1 MVLFAARSRCIFFV
15 MRTEP
20 IQVLSET
27 ELLGHKFTVYGTAE
41 NPLSLAKEVAE
52 CIEYDQSSVNK
63 LVNLVDDDEK
73 VRNNLPTPG
82 GNQQVWFL
90 TEDGLYEVLM
100 QSRKPIAK
108 EFKKGVK
115 EILKTIR
122 KTGGY
127 LATKQ
132 DDTPEEIM
140 ARALTIAQATLAKR
154 EERLKQLEAQA
165 EQQQVTIE
173 IQTEEIKKS
182 APKVSYY
189 DNHLQSVNTQTS
201 TQAAKQIGMDAE
213 KLHKKLKEI
222 GIIYRQ
228 SGQWILHAPY
238 STWGMHSTR
247 TQTYTRSDGS
257 TGTSVYTVWTTKG
270 VRFIIALYENDWNVK
285 KAIKQI
291 KGELNQSHINQVFPT
306 LFYEVG
312 RLFTSITAAIRNTNK
327 KTMKTIDKLEI
338 ILQKMEEQNNRLER
352 IYGKHLKL
360 IVCTGKRSEKVKFKH
375 ED

>member
-41 NPLSLAKEVAE
+41 NPLFLAKEVAE
-52 CIEYDQSSVNK
+52 CIDYAKTSQGYYDVSRMVGT
-63 LVNLVDDDEK
+63 VDEEEK
-73 VRNNLPTPG
+73 DLRTIFVDGRNYEM
-82 GNQQVWFL
+82 WFL
-90 TEDGLYEVLM
+90 TEDGLYEVFM

-140 ARALTIAQATLAKR
+140 ARALTIAQTTLAKR

-173 IQTEEIKKS
+173 IQTEEIKKT

-291 KGELNQSHINQVFPT
+291 KGELNP
-306 LFYEVG
+306 
-312 RLFTSITAAIRNTNK
+312 AA
-327 KTMKTIDKLEI
+327 
-338 ILQKMEEQNNRLER
+338 
-352 IYGKHLKL
+352 
-360 IVCTGKRSEKVKFKH
+360 
-375 ED
+375 

>member
-1 MVLFAARSRCIFFV
+1 MDLLAARSRCIFFV
-15 MRTEP
+15 MLTNP
-20 IQVLSET
+20 IQVLKQT
-27 ELLGHKFTVYGTAE
+27 ELCGRQFTVYGTVE
-41 NPLSLAKEVAE
+41 EPLFRAKDVAE
-52 CIEYDQSSVNK
+52 VINHNNISHMLS
-63 LVNLVDDDEK
+63 LVDDDEK
-73 VRNNLPTPG
+73 GVTQFVTPG
-82 GNQQVWFL
+82 GNQQVWML
-90 TEDGLYEVLM
+90 TEGGLYEVLM

-108 EFKKGVK
+108 QFKKGVK
-115 EILKTIR
+115 QILHEVRT
-122 KTGGY
+122 TGGY

-291 KGELNQSHINQVFPT
+291 KGELNP
-306 LFYEVG
+306 
-312 RLFTSITAAIRNTNK
+312 AA
-327 KTMKTIDKLEI
+327 
-338 ILQKMEEQNNRLER
+338 
-352 IYGKHLKL
+352 
-360 IVCTGKRSEKVKFKH
+360 
-375 ED
+375 

>member
-41 NPLSLAKEVAE
+41 NPLFLAKEVAE
-52 CIEYDQSSVNK
+52 CIDYAKTSQGYYDVSRMVGT
-63 LVNLVDDDEK
+63 VDEEEK
-73 VRNNLPTPG
+73 DLRTIFVDGRNYEM
-82 GNQQVWFL
+82 WFL

-154 EERLKQLEAQA
+154 EERLKQLEAET

-270 VRFIIALYENDWNVK
+270 VRFIIALYENDWDVK

-291 KGELNQSHINQVFPT
+291 KGELNP
-306 LFYEVG
+306 
-312 RLFTSITAAIRNTNK
+312 AA
-327 KTMKTIDKLEI
+327 
-338 ILQKMEEQNNRLER
+338 
-352 IYGKHLKL
+352 
-360 IVCTGKRSEKVKFKH
+360 
-375 ED
+375 

>member
-1 MVLFAARSRCIFFV
+1 MDLLAARSRCIFFV
-15 MRTEP
+15 MLTNP

-41 NPLSLAKEVAE
+41 NPLFLAKEVAE
-52 CIEYDQSSVNK
+52 CIDYAKRSNGSYNTTMMLQS
-63 LVNLVDDDEK
+63 VDEEEK
-73 VRNNLPTPG
+73 VANIVDTLG

-165 EQQQVTIE
+165 EQQKATIE
-173 IQTEEIKKS
+173 IQTEEIKKA
-182 APKVSYY
+182 APKVNYY
-189 DNHLQSVNTQTS
+189 DNHLQSVNALTATQI
-201 TQAAKQIGMDAE
+201 AKEIGMSAE
-213 KLHKKLKEI
+213 KLNNKLKEL
-222 GIIYRQ
+222 GIQFKQ
-228 SGQWILHAPY
+228 SGQWLLKSPY
-238 STWGMHSTR
+238 DKWGMHETR
-247 TQTYTRSDGS
+247 TNIF
-257 TGTSVYTVWTTKG
+257 TSERGNTHTNTYTVWTQKG
-270 VRFIIALYENDWNVK
+270 RRFIIALYENDWDVK

-291 KGELNQSHINQVFPT
+291 KGELEP
-306 LFYEVG
+306 
-312 RLFTSITAAIRNTNK
+312 AA
-327 KTMKTIDKLEI
+327 
-338 ILQKMEEQNNRLER
+338 
-352 IYGKHLKL
+352 
-360 IVCTGKRSEKVKFKH
+360 
-375 ED
+375 

>member
-1 MVLFAARSRCIFFV
+1 ML
-15 MRTEP
+15 TNP
-20 IQVLSET
+20 IQVLKQT
-27 ELLGHKFTVYGTAE
+27 ELCGRQFTVYGTVE
-41 NPLSLAKEVAE
+41 EPLFRAKDVAE
-52 CIEYDQSSVNK
+52 VINHNNISHMLS
-63 LVNLVDDDEK
+63 LVDDDEK
-73 VRNNLPTPG
+73 GVTQFVTPG
-82 GNQQVWFL
+82 GNQQVWML
-90 TEDGLYEVLM
+90 TEGGLYEVLM

-108 EFKKGVK
+108 QFKKGVK
-115 EILKTIR
+115 QILHEVRT
-122 KTGGY
+122 TGGY

-154 EERLKQLEAQA
+154 EERLKQLEAET

-291 KGELNQSHINQVFPT
+291 KGELNPAT
-306 LFYEVG
+306 
-312 RLFTSITAAIRNTNK
+312 
-327 KTMKTIDKLEI
+327 
-338 ILQKMEEQNNRLER
+338 
-352 IYGKHLKL
+352 
-360 IVCTGKRSEKVKFKH
+360 
-375 ED
+375 

>member
-1 MVLFAARSRCIFFV
+1 ML
-15 MRTEP
+15 TNP

-41 NPLSLAKEVAE
+41 NPLFLAKEVAE
-52 CIEYDQSSVNK
+52 CIDYAKRSNGSYNTTMMLQS
-63 LVNLVDDDEK
+63 VDEEEK
-73 VRNNLPTPG
+73 VANIVDTLG

-165 EQQQVTIE
+165 EQQQVVIE
-173 IQTEEIKKS
+173 QKEEEIIIKDKKIKIL
-182 APKVSYY
+182 APKGESFDKIMSSEGLVTTNMIAAFLEISAIKLNKLLCEWGIQYK
-189 DNHLQSVNTQTS
+189 QS
-201 TQAAKQIGMDAE
+201 
-213 KLHKKLKEI
+213 
-222 GIIYRQ
+222 
-228 SGQWILHAPY
+228 
-238 STWGMHSTR
+238 
-247 TQTYTRSDGS
+247 
-257 TGTSVYTVWTTKG
+257 SVYFLTIKYRGNGYTKHVPHPYMDNGVQKSREHMYWTEKG
-270 VRFIIALYENDWNVK
+270 RKFVIDLYN
-285 KAIKQI
+285 
-291 KGELNQSHINQVFPT
+291 S
-306 LFYEVG
+306 
-312 RLFTSITAAIRNTNK
+312 
-327 KTMKTIDKLEI
+327 
-338 ILQKMEEQNNRLER
+338 KMA
-352 IYGKHLKL
+352 
-360 IVCTGKRSEKVKFKH
+360 V
-375 ED
+375 